1 VQGEPGQGL
10 LMVERLAVY
19 GSPIAHSRSPI
30 LHRTAYQLLGLDW
43 EYGSRDVVAADL
55 PAIVSGLDDEWRG
68 LSLTMPLKQVA
79 YEIAGTRDAMAELTG
94 AVNTL
99 RFVGSGTDRTVFGY
113 NTDVAGITRA
123 LAAIGVTEAPH
134 VHILGGGAT
143 AASAVV
149 AAAELG
155 ALSVSILARSPG
167 KSESLIALA
176 HRAGLA
182 VDLARFEDAE
192 RLPQPQLVVST
203 LPGGSPPPVS
213 YPASV
218 ISGAAL
224 LDVAYDPW
232 PSELASRWADAA
244 GPVANGLSMLVQQ
257 AVVQV
262 RIFAFNDPFQPL
274 EDEETV
280 LAAMLASVG
289 LDIRGLPIA

>member
-1 VQGEPGQGL
+1 
-10 LMVERLAVY
+10 MADRLAVF
-19 GSPIAHSRSPI
+19 GSPIAHSMSPV
-30 LHRTAYQLLGLDW
+30 LHRTAYRLLGLEW
-43 EYGSRDVVAADL
+43 EYDSRDVVAADL
-55 PAIVSGLDDEWRG
+55 PGIVNGLDDGWRG
-68 LSLTMPLKQVA
+68 LSLTMPLKQA
-79 YEIAGTRDAMAELTG
+79 AFELASTHDAMAELTG

-99 RFVGSGTDRTVFGY
+99 RFVGSGSDRALFGY

-167 KSESLIALA
+167 KSESLVALGR
-176 HRAGLA
+176 RAGLA
-182 VDLARFEDAE
+182 VDLARFEDAAGLLE
-192 RLPQPQLVVST
+192 PQLVLST
-203 LPGGSPPPVS
+203 LPGGSLPAVN

-218 ISGAAL
+218 RSGAAL

-232 PSELASRWADAA
+232 PSELATRWADAG

-257 AVVQV
+257 ALVQV

-274 EDEETV
+274 EGEEDV

-289 LDIRGLPIA
+289 LDARGLPIA